1 VPVPIRA
8 PDLADPLLDAKMTDE
23 AAAQAEAKGGGGLT
37 AWSSSTAPHHD
48 ENAANRRARRT
59 PAGTARIRTQ

>member
-1 VPVPIRA
+1 
-8 PDLADPLLDAKMTDE
+8 MTDE

-48 ENAANRRARRT
+48 ENAANGRAGRT
-59 PAGTARIRTQ
+59 PAGAARIRTQ

>member
-23 AAAQAEAKGGGGLT
+23 AAAQAEAKGG
-37 AWSSSTAPHHD
+37 
-48 ENAANRRARRT
+48 RRADGVVELNR
-59 PAGTARIRTQ
+59 AAS

>member
-1 VPVPIRA
+1 
-8 PDLADPLLDAKMTDE
+8 MTDE
-23 AAAQAEAKGGGGLT
+23 AAAEAEAKEGGGLT

-48 ENAANRRARRT
+48 KNAANRRAGRA